1 MVIYT
6 QVSRLRPEAL
16 WTCLLHIS
24 TTCFNTSKLRA
35 MWSCMETSPAAC
47 PPVSRLGQGSN
58 HWCFSY
64 DDLFKLPW
72 VCYSKGV
79 HDKSRK
85 QGSEKCKCAVCV
97 VARALGNGNPL
108 QCTCLENPRNGGAW
122 WAAIYGVAQSRTRLK
137 RLSSSSRRAL
147 AGFPGGSVVKNP
159 PTNTRDASST
169 PGLGKAP
176 GEGNGNPFSILAW
189 KVLWTE
195 GPGGLQSRVSQRVR
209 HWATKQKE
217 L

>member
-6 QVSRLRPEAL
+6 QIPRLRPEAL

-35 MWSCMETSPAAC
+35 MWSCVETSPAAC

-58 HWCFSY
+58 YWCFSY

-79 HDKSRK
+79 HDKSRN

-108 QCTCLENPRNGGAW
+108 PCSCLENPRDGGAW
-122 WAAIYGVAQSRTRLK
+122 WAAVYGVAQSRTRLK
-137 RLSSSSRRAL
+137 QLSSSSSSSRAL
-147 AGFPGGSVVKNP
+147 VGFPGGSVVKK
-159 PTNTRDASST
+159 SSYQYQRCQFNSWI
-169 PGLGKAP
+169 GKSP
-176 GEGNGNPFSILAW
+176 WRRKWQPIQYSCLESPMDRGAW
-189 KVLWTE
+189 RATVQGVAE
-195 GPGGLQSRVSQRVR
+195 SQ
-209 HWATKQKE
+209 T
-217 L
+217 LSY